1 MSMPKFAVL
10 QKPRNEERTY
20 GVTPRIAGGFISPE
34 KLITIANVAKKY
46 HGQIKI
52 TSGQRIAILGV
63 SGEDVEKIWEDL
75 DMEPGVLSPYSVKN
89 VEVCPAAFCKRARQ
103 NSMKL
108 GLKLEKRFYGAPAP
122 NRTKIA
128 VVGCRNACMSAN
140 AKDIVVLADEEGYIV
155 RVGGSA
161 GYHPRLPD
169 ELMDKMTDDQAYDLV
184 EAVFAHYCE
193 IGEMGDKLGP
203 LIDKIGLDVFKEGVM
218 EKYNERQSS
227 QEDK

>member
-1 MSMPKFAVL
+1 MSIPKFAVL
-10 QKPRNEERTY
+10 QKPRTEERTY
-20 GVTPRIAGGFISPE
+20 GITPRIAGGFISPE

-46 HGQIKI
+46 HGQLKI

-63 SGEDVEKIWEDL
+63 RGDDVEKIWEEL

-161 GYHPRLPD
+161 GYHPRLPN
-169 ELMDKMTDDQAYDLV
+169 ELMDKMTDDEAYDLV
-184 EAVFAHYCE
+184 EAVFEHYCE

-218 EKYNERQSS
+218 KVYRDKRSR
-227 QEDK
+227 EDN